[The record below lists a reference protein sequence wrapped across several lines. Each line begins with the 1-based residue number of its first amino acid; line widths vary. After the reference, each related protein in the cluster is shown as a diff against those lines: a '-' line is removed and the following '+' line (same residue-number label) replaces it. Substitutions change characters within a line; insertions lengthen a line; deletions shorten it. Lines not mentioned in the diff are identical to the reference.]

1 MGALSSLEP
10 LSHLPPF
17 LRVVRGGWSRHA
29 QRERLEAFTQAF
41 TLLRWGSVVSV
52 QTGRGQLPLVS
63 AALDAGTV
71 GDGVP
76 RGVWLCLSLFLVHSF
91 HRFRGRGGGGEAKLK
106 FFFEKLTTS
115 QLKDSYL

>member
-1 MGALSSLEP
+1 MGVCGVCANWQGAAATS
-10 LSHLPPF
+10 
-17 LRVVRGGWSRHA
+17 
-29 QRERLEAFTQAF
+29 
-41 TLLRWGSVVSV
+41 
-52 QTGRGQLPLVS
+52 VS
-63 AALDAGTV
+63 ATLDAGTV

-91 HRFRGRGGGGEAKLK
+91 HRFQGRGGGGEAKLK

>member
-1 MGALSSLEP
+1 MPKGKGSRP
-10 LSHLPPF
+10 SHRPSYF
-17 LRVVRGGWSRHA
+17 LGGGLWCLYWQGPAATSA
-29 QRERLEAFTQAF
+29 
-41 TLLRWGSVVSV
+41 
-52 QTGRGQLPLVS
+52 S
-63 AALDAGTV
+63 AALDAGTA

-76 RGVWLCLSLFLVHSF
+76 RGVWLCLSLFLVRSF